1 MKTVEVTAKGHRKEF
16 TEFPKRLYRGDPN
29 WVCPLDSE
37 VEAVFDFSR
46 NMAFRRGEAI
56 RWLLVDDN
64 NNTIGRVAA
73 FIDEIRSKANRQP
86 TGGFGFFEVI
96 DSAEAATVLFDTA
109 RKWLSDRGMEAMDGP
124 INFGENDNYWGLL
137 VEGFTQPGF
146 GMPYNKKYYRHFFE
160 DYGFKTYFEQYS
172 YHKDIGSVE
181 VFPERFMKIAE
192 WVSKRPGHSFRHFEY
207 SKQDKFIADMVDI
220 YNATWSVFKEDFTP
234 LDPGMLRNTLKQA
247 KAFIDQDLIWYA
259 YHNDKPIAFFVI
271 FPDLNQ
277 IIKYFNGKLTPW
289 NIIRFVWFKLTH
301 RMTRMRALVAGVNPA
316 YQNSGIESAIFLQ
329 LFKVF
334 RRKRFYKE
342 LELSWVGDF
351 NPKMIAIYEA
361 LGASKAKTHLT
372 FRYMINDKLPF
383 KTYRL
388 EMEEN
393 KAERQLRHKT

>member
-1 MKTVEVTAKGHRKEF
+1 MRTVEVTTDAHRKEF
-16 TEFPKRLYRGDPN
+16 ISFPKGLYKGDPN

-37 VEAVFDFSR
+37 VEGVFDAAR
-46 NMAFRRGEAI
+46 NLTFRHGRAT
-56 RWLLVDDN
+56 RWLLLDGDDK
-64 NNTIGRVAA
+64 TIGRVAV
-73 FIDEIRSKANRQP
+73 FIDDIRSKANRQP

-96 DSAEAATVLFDTA
+96 DSREAAFMLFDTA
-109 RKWLSDRGMEAMDGP
+109 RKWLSDRDMEAMDGP

-146 GMPYNKKYYRHFFE
+146 GMPYNKEYYRRFFE
-160 DYGFKTYFEQYS
+160 DYGFRVYFEQYS
-172 YHKDIGSVE
+172 YHKNIGVVD

-192 WVSKRPGHSFRHFEY
+192 WVSKKPGYSFRHFEY
-207 SKQDKFIADMVDI
+207 NQQDKFIADMVDI
-220 YNATWSVFKEDFTP
+220 YNATWAVFKEDFTP
-234 LDPGMLRNTLKQA
+234 LDQGVLHNTLRQA
-247 KAFIDQDLIWYA
+247 KAFIDEELIWYA
-259 YHNDKPIAFFVI
+259 YHNDKPVAFFVI

-289 NIIRFVWFKLTH
+289 NMIRFVWFRLTH
-301 RMTRMRALVAGVNPA
+301 KMTRMRALVAGVNPS

-351 NPKMIAIYEA
+351 NPKMISIYEA
-361 LGASKAKTHLT
+361 LGASKAKTHMT
-372 FRYMINDKLPF
+372 FRYMINDSLPF
-383 KTYRL
+383 KMYKL

-393 KAERQLRHKT
+393 HAERLVRHKS